1 MPRAAYACTRSG
13 IGPVGGTN
21 NGLAL
26 NGRNQH
32 RTVGDAPRWLI
43 VGARMLSDAGL
54 VIFGFWLAYWLR
66 YSLHVGGTVSPP
78 SQQPFSFFY
87 GKILLLALLV
97 VGVLQFRGFY
107 RMPRWT
113 TLLDEVSLIAN
124 AVTTSMALVILYSFL
139 QRFYPSRLVFILAW
153 LVIIALLICKRI
165 LVRVVRERLWL
176 RGIGVDRVLIV
187 GAGRAG
193 QRMMQWLFG
202 QPQLGYQ
209 VVGFIDDD
217 LNHESLAIATHRR
230 VERPAY
236 LGPSSGIRDVVRGYG
251 VNEVIIALP
260 PTAHEQMMWIVDQCR
275 ADDIEFKLVPDLFE
289 LALDSVN
296 IHEVAGLPLIG
307 LKPARIAG
315 WNLVVKRTMDVVLSL
330 AVLTVGSVL
339 MVPIAIAIKL
349 DSAGPIFF
357 RQERVGR
364 NGRRFVCYKFRTM
377 VRDAESMRDELLKM
391 SNVDPRLIKN
401 PNDPRRTRVGKV
413 LRKFSLDELPQFI
426 NVLLGEMSIVGPR
439 PPVPAEV
446 AEYDEWHRGR
456 LLVTPGLTGLWQVN
470 GRSNLT
476 FDEMVRLDLYYAEH
490 WAPWLDIKIILRT
503 IPAIVTARGAY

>member
-1 MPRAAYACTRSG
+1 
-13 IGPVGGTN
+13 
-21 NGLAL
+21 
-26 NGRNQH
+26 
-32 RTVGDAPRWLI
+32 VGDFPRWLI
-43 VGARMLSDAGL
+43 VVARMLSDAGL
-54 VIFGFWLAYWLR
+54 VVLGFWLAYWLR
-66 YSLHVGGTVSPP
+66 YSLHVGGTVLPS
-78 SQQPFSFFY
+78 SQQPFSFFH
-87 GKILLLALLV
+87 GKLLLLTIVV
-97 VGVLQFRGFY
+97 VGLFQFRGLY

-113 TLLDEVSLIAN
+113 TLLDEVSMIAS

-153 LVIIALLICKRI
+153 LVIIALLVFKRMI
-165 LVRVVRERLWL
+165 VRAVRERLWL

-193 QRMMQWLFG
+193 QRLMQWLFG

-209 VVGFIDDD
+209 VVGYIDDD
-217 LNHESLAIATHRR
+217 LAFDSLAIATHRR
-230 VERPAY
+230 VERPNY
-236 LGPSSGIRDVVRGYG
+236 LGTSADILDVVRRHG

-260 PTAHEQMMWIVDQCR
+260 PTAHEQMMWIVNQCR

-315 WNLVVKRTMDVVLSL
+315 WNLVVKRTMDILLSLMVLS
-330 AVLTVGSVL
+330 VGLLV
-339 MVPIAIAIKL
+339 MIPIAIAIKL
-349 DSAGPIFF
+349 DSEGPILF

-377 VRDAESMRDELLKM
+377 VRNAESMRDELLKM
-391 SNVDPRLIKN
+391 STVDLRLIKD

-413 LRKFSLDELPQFI
+413 LRKLSLDELPQFI

-456 LLVTPGLTGLWQVN
+456 LLVTPGLTGLWQVS

>member
-1 MPRAAYACTRSG
+1 MVQRGSYGG
-13 IGPVGGTN
+13 IHTS
-21 NGLAL
+21 LAS
-26 NGRNQH
+26 NGRNEH
-32 RTVGDAPRWLI
+32 PSVGDAPRWLI
-43 VGARMLSDAGL
+43 VAARMASDAGL
-54 VIFGFWLAYWLR
+54 VILGFWLAYWLR
-66 YSLHVGGTVSPP
+66 YTLNVGGTVSAA

-87 GKILLLALLV
+87 GKILILALV
-97 VGVLQFRGFY
+97 VVALFQIRGFY
-107 RMPRWT
+107 RLPRWT
-113 TLLDEVSLIAN
+113 TLLDEVSMVTNTI
-124 AVTTSMALVILYSFL
+124 TTSMALVILYSFL

-153 LVIIALLICKRI
+153 IVIIALLISKRFV
-165 LVRVVRERLWL
+165 VRVVRERLWL

-209 VVGFIDDD
+209 VVGYIDDD
-217 LNHESLAIATHRR
+217 LMYQDLAIATQRR
-230 VERPAY
+230 VERPNY
-236 LGPSSGIRDVVRGYG
+236 LGTSSDILEVVRRHG
-251 VNEVIIALP
+251 VTEVIIALP
-260 PTAHEQMMWIVDQCR
+260 PTAHEQMMWIVNQCR

-307 LKPARIAG
+307 LKPARISG
-315 WNLVVKRTMDVVLSL
+315 WNFVIKRTMDIVLSL
-330 AVLTVGSVL
+330 TVLSVGLIVML
-339 MVPIAIAIKL
+339 PVAIAIKL
-349 DSAGPIFF
+349 DSPGPILF

-364 NGRRFVCYKFRTM
+364 DGRRFVCFKFRTM
-377 VRDAESMRDELLKM
+377 VRDAESMRDELLKLG
-391 SNVDPRLIKN
+391 NVDLRLIKN
-401 PNDPRRTRVGKV
+401 PNDPRRTRVGKF

-426 NVLLGEMSIVGPR
+426 NVLVGEMSIVGPR

-456 LLVTPGLTGLWQVN
+456 LLVTPGLTGLWQVS